1 MLHSAFALLLLAG
14 GPACFNVPSCAD
26 MHGGIDLNAPF
37 YLAQLN
43 MDTASTAHKA
53 PPICTIGNN
62 DCPWSLEA
70 DETQV

>member
-1 MLHSAFALLLLAG
+1 
-14 GPACFNVPSCAD
+14 

-43 MDTASTAHKA
+43 LDSATTAHKA
-53 PPICTIGNN
+53 PPLCTIGAN
-62 DCPWSLEA
+62 DCPWSLEC